1 MEELEML
8 KITSKEIRE
17 IFLNFFVNKKHLKIP
32 CSSIIPTNDPTLLF
46 INSGMAPLKKYFTGE
61 AQPPNSDLCNIQ
73 PCIRT
78 IDIEEVGDR
87 HHLTSFEMLG
97 SWSINNYFKEK
108 AIALAFELLVEGFKI
123 PKEKLYV
130 TVFEGCEKLNLSPD
144 YESARAWE
152 KLGIPKSH
160 IVFQPFEDNF
170 WGPAGE
176 TGPCGP
182 CTEVFYD
189 TGDEHGEAYVEG
201 GYFDTKNRYIEIWNA
216 GVFMQFN
223 KNLDGTYTPLKFK
236 SVDTGAGLER
246 LTMVLNGLDSVYET
260 DLLKPIM
267 DEIALQSKGNLSQ
280 KAMRIIADHLRT
292 TSFILSEGIKPSND
306 GRGYIP
312 RRLIRKCAAL
322 TLKAKVEEFD
332 FVSVLEK
339 VIGQYSDF
347 YTHFKQNKEDIINTF
362 ENERTHF
369 QQVLKDGFKRL
380 EKITGKESFEI
391 SGKDAFILVSTYG
404 IPIELIQEYAEEKGG
419 NVNIDEYKEEF
430 KKHQEIS
437 KSPSSGGG
445 KEGGGIDLKEL
456 EGVLK
461 DIPQTQFKGY
471 EVYECEGTVLRIIKN
486 GEKTD
491 SVKSGDKAL
500 IITDRTPFYAESGG
514 QVPDIGE
521 FITPDGKADVLDV
534 QKDDNGVFV
543 HLVVVKEGILKVNST
558 VEMKIDKERRLKI
571 QANHSSVHLLQ
582 SALRKLLGN
591 TISQTGSLVEE
602 DRLRFDFQYD
612 DRMTEEEIEQVEKQ
626 VNKYIQ
632 MNIPLTTEIT
642 TLNDA
647 IQKGVLAFFG
657 DKYGDSVRVV
667 QFGEISKELCG
678 GTHTSATGNIGCFKI
693 LSEGSV
699 GRGIRRIT
707 AVTGNTA
714 IEYTQNQIKIL
725 KEVASKLRVSPENV
739 ASKLDTLLKA
749 PKKKDTIEFK
759 PLDKSDIQ
767 ENTKTSGSG
776 QKYFVKIFDGF
787 SDEIRDEAIRISEI
801 IKGIVCFICKVEDKL
816 RVIVAVDKPLSKKYN
831 ANLVIKNALKHIDGK
846 GGGKPH
852 LALGGGVYTE
862 NYKNIIEEFDKI
874 IDSI

>member
-1 MEELEML
+1 ML

-170 WGPAGE
+170 WGPAGD

-667 QFGEISKELCG
+667 QFG
-678 GTHTSATGNIGCFKI
+678 
-693 LSEGSV
+693 
-699 GRGIRRIT
+699 
-707 AVTGNTA
+707 
-714 IEYTQNQIKIL
+714 
-725 KEVASKLRVSPENV
+725 
-739 ASKLDTLLKA
+739 
-749 PKKKDTIEFK
+749 
-759 PLDKSDIQ
+759 
-767 ENTKTSGSG
+767 
-776 QKYFVKIFDGF
+776 
-787 SDEIRDEAIRISEI
+787 
-801 IKGIVCFICKVEDKL
+801 
-816 RVIVAVDKPLSKKYN
+816 
-831 ANLVIKNALKHIDGK
+831 
-846 GGGKPH
+846 
-852 LALGGGVYTE
+852 
-862 NYKNIIEEFDKI
+862 
-874 IDSI
+874 